1 MNKKS
6 DLFGLFFK
14 MKTKKYILLFICLIS
29 LMQSNAQS
37 VKDSSFRII
46 MTGVHFCGQLPQN
59 NMAQRFGPNLS
70 AGVDLFWKTKRNF
83 LFGIEGSYFW
93 SKNVREDVVASMKNS
108 DGFITDNEGYPADLR
123 TTERGWN
130 FDAKVGVIIPKTG
143 HNPNSG
149 LFFTIGA
156 GYMQHKVKLYDA
168 NQKIA
173 AIKGDLAKGYDRLSG
188 GFAVTYFIG
197 YQYLSNNRIAN
208 FSFGVEMYQGFTKS
222 FRGFN
227 YDTGLKDTQK
237 RSDVLVGLRFTWLLP
252 LYKRAKDFYYY

>member
-1 MNKKS
+1 
-6 DLFGLFFK
+6 
-14 MKTKKYILLFICLIS
+14 
-29 LMQSNAQS
+29 MQLNAQS

-46 MTGVHFCGQLPQN
+46 MTGVHISGQLPQN
-59 NMAQRFGPNLS
+59 NLAERFGPNLS
-70 AGVDLFWKTKRNF
+70 AGVDLIWKTKRNF

-130 FDAKVGVIIPKTG
+130 FYANVGKLFSKLG

-149 LFFTIGA
+149 VYFTVGA

-173 AIKGDLAKGYDRLSG
+173 AVKGDLKKGYDRLSG
-188 GFAVTYFIG
+188 GFALTQFIG
-197 YQYLSNNRIAN
+197 YQYLSKNRIAN
-208 FSFGVEMYQGFTKS
+208 FNFGVEFYEGFTQS
-222 FRGFN
+222 YRGFN
-227 YDTGLKDTQK
+227 YDTGLKDTRK
-237 RSDVLVGLRFTWLLP
+237 RIDVLIGIRFTWILP

>member
-1 MNKKS
+1 MKAKKH
-6 DLFGLFFK
+6 
-14 MKTKKYILLFICLIS
+14 ILLFICLIS
-29 LMQSNAQS
+29 LMLSNAQS

-59 NMAQRFGPNLS
+59 NMAERFGPNLS

-130 FDAKVGVIIPKTG
+130 FDAKVGMIIPKTG

-149 LFFTIGA
+149 IFFTVGA

-208 FSFGVEMYQGFTKS
+208 FSFGVEMYQGFTQS

-227 YDTGLKDTQK
+227 YDTGLKDTRK
-237 RSDVLVGLRFTWLLP
+237 RSDVLIGLRFTWILP

>member
-1 MNKKS
+1 M
-6 DLFGLFFK
+6 L
-14 MKTKKYILLFICLIS
+14 
-29 LMQSNAQS
+29 SNAQS

-59 NMAQRFGPNLS
+59 NMAERFGPNLS
-70 AGVDLFWKTKRNF
+70 AGVDLFWKTKHNF

-130 FDAKVGVIIPKTG
+130 FDAKVGMIIPKTG

-149 LFFTIGA
+149 IFFTIGV

-197 YQYLSNNRIAN
+197 YQYLSSNRIAN
-208 FSFGVEMYQGFTKS
+208 FSFGVEMYQGFTQS

>member
-1 MNKKS
+1 
-6 DLFGLFFK
+6 
-14 MKTKKYILLFICLIS
+14 
-29 LMQSNAQS
+29 MQSNAQS

-130 FDAKVGVIIPKTG
+130 FDAKVGMIIPKTG

-149 LFFTIGA
+149 IFFTIGA

-208 FSFGVEMYQGFTKS
+208 FSFGVEMYQGFTQS

>member
-1 MNKKS
+1 
-6 DLFGLFFK
+6 
-14 MKTKKYILLFICLIS
+14 MKTKKHILLFICLIS

-130 FDAKVGVIIPKTG
+130 FDAKVGMILPKTG

-149 LFFTIGA
+149 IFFTIGA

-208 FSFGVEMYQGFTKS
+208 FSFGVEMYQGFTQS

>member
-1 MNKKS
+1 
-6 DLFGLFFK
+6 
-14 MKTKKYILLFICLIS
+14 
-29 LMQSNAQS
+29 
-37 VKDSSFRII
+37 
-46 MTGVHFCGQLPQN
+46 
-59 NMAQRFGPNLS
+59 MAQRFGPNLS

-130 FDAKVGVIIPKTG
+130 FDAKVGMIIPKTG

-149 LFFTIGA
+149 IFFTIGA

-208 FSFGVEMYQGFTKS
+208 FSFGVEMYQGFTQS

>member
-1 MNKKS
+1 
-6 DLFGLFFK
+6 
-14 MKTKKYILLFICLIS
+14 
-29 LMQSNAQS
+29 MQLNAQS

-59 NMAQRFGPNLS
+59 NMAERFGPNLS

-93 SKNVREDVVASMKNS
+93 SKNVREDVVSSMKNS

-130 FDAKVGVIIPKTG
+130 FDVKVGMIIPKSG

-149 LFFTIGA
+149 IFFTVGA

-188 GFAVTYFIG
+188 GFAVTYFVG
-197 YQYLSNNRIAN
+197 YQYLSNNRLAN
-208 FSFGVEMYQGFTKS
+208 FSFGVEMYQGFTQS